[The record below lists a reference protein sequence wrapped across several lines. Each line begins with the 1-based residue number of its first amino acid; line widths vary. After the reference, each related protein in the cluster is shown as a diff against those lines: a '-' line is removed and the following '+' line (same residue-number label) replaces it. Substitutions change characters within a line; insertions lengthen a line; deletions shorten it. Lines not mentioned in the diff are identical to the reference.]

1 MNEVDLYN
9 INTKIDNSNQRAK
22 DTKDYFLSVMI
33 KHFRNDHKMSIREIA
48 KTCDIKMIDVQK
60 YLK

>member
-9 INTKIDNSNQRAK
+9 IHTKIDNSSQHAK

>member
-9 INTKIDNSNQRAK
+9 IHTKIDNSNQRAK

>member
-1 MNEVDLYN
+1 MNEVDWYN
-9 INTKIDNSNQRAK
+9 ITARNNSGASIKEIK
-22 DTKDYFLSVMI
+22 DLFLPVMI

-48 KTCDIKMIDVQK
+48 KNCNIKMIEVQK

>member
-9 INTKIDNSNQRAK
+9 IHTKIDNSSQRTK

>member
-1 MNEVDLYN
+1 MSEVDLYN
-9 INTKIDNSNQRAK
+9 IHTKIDNSSQHAK

>member
-9 INTKIDNSNQRAK
+9 IHTKIDNSSQRAK

-33 KHFRNDHKMSIREIA
+33 RHFRNDHKMSIREIA

>member
-1 MNEVDLYN
+1 
-9 INTKIDNSNQRAK
+9 
-22 DTKDYFLSVMI
+22 MI

-48 KTCDIKMIDVQK
+48 KMCDIKMIDVQK

>member
-9 INTKIDNSNQRAK
+9 IHTKIDNSSQHAK

-33 KHFRNDHKMSIREIA
+33 KHFRNDHKMSIREVA
-48 KTCDIKMIDVQK
+48 KTCNIKMKDVQK
-60 YLK
+60 YLR